1 MVVNNIV
8 GYKVWIDNSI
18 IRCRLQGK
26 FKEDDAKKIIEEI
39 KTHSKEI
46 DGAKVLMDL
55 RKIEGSTPGASRVLV
70 DSVRAEP
77 SIFEKLALS
86 GKSVIGQVMA
96 NFIIRA
102 SEKEEKI
109 RYFGDEEEAL
119 RWLSE

>member
-1 MVVNNIV
+1 MGDYN
-8 GYKVWIDNSI
+8 VWIDNGI
-18 IRCRLQGK
+18 IRCRLHNK
-26 FKEDDAKKIIEEI
+26 FKEDDAEKLIEEV

-46 DGAKVLMDL
+46 GRAMVLMDL
-55 RKIEGSTPGASRVLV
+55 RKIDGSTPGARRVLV
-70 DSVRAEP
+70 DSIRAEP
-77 SIFEKLALS
+77 CIFEKLAFP

-102 SEKEEKI
+102 SEKEERI